1 MQSRSKRL
9 IHLYFTPIQEV
20 IPIPDIRERND
31 RPKDKPPK
39 YQVTSTVQRQMVQ
52 KFVKE
57 LSDSAKQPD
66 RSDSAEHTATEQ
78 VEATAREIVH
88 EAVQLP
94 RSFSRQARYT
104 ESTERVQPEQPAQP
118 RQTSAPPRQRTEDVR
133 TRPDTTPRS
142 TPTPA
147 PQEQGRRAYVQQA
160 SKATATS
167 PIASPEQPQNYY
179 AAPEVLPQEDLP
191 RQTLQSPRQRT
202 EDLRTRSEVRA
213 PQRTPAPTPQEQGR
227 RAYIQQAAKAAQP
240 TLAPEQLQNYHA
252 VPEVPPQ
259 EDLPRQNPQSPRQR
273 TEDLRTRVETR
284 TPQST
289 PAPTPQEQ
297 GRRAYV
303 QQAAKAATAPPSIPE
318 VIQESQVSDVPIP
331 ENAPRRTPETPRLRA
346 DDIRLRSEPEAPQH
360 MPTPAPQEQGRRA
373 YVQKTA
379 KETTKLPG
387 QKSILERP
395 AVSEEPPTEKAP
407 RVRTEDVRTRPEQQK
422 PQSTAAPTAQEQGRR
437 SYMRQAKKSRAEKVS
452 AWDDFHT
459 EKSEIRIAEDIP
471 EREPPSIREKPTI
484 TELRGELLPEPM
496 PENTPNVRHIKQ
508 TGTWA
513 PRAAEPST
521 MRGIELPIRERTV
534 NVPTHDLPSTPQAR
548 QAFAKKQAQLS
559 QNPSIESIHPP
570 EPAAPISP
578 QPPVSDVPATTPKRQ
593 PVTAGSSKSAPP
605 VQPQAPAHA
614 PPVEQLPAI
623 REKPKPN
630 AAPREK
636 SRRGVSIRTKDTEQ
650 ISTPKAQSKTSVSK
664 IDTKRARKAATQ
676 DAQRKMLKKSNFR
689 AARAAVA
696 AAKKLGEAAAKA
708 TKELIDALIA
718 LGGGTALFVVFSIV
732 IVAGAFLASPLGI
745 LFADEQQAD
754 DTVPL
759 ATAIAEIQ
767 GEYHAELEELQNGDY
782 VSIQIVGQA
791 PDWREVVAVFASK
804 TAGAE
809 DGIDVFTLDEER
821 VELLRQVFW
830 DMCEITTAT
839 QTVDVPDSDPD
850 DDVDDSHTE
859 TALTITIT
867 AKTAEQ
873 MRMEYSFS
881 KYQNDAL
888 DILLEN
894 LGSLNVPMGSLNIS
908 QEDAIELLENL
919 PDDLDPE
926 RKAVVE
932 TAVQLVGRVSYFWG
946 GKSLTLGWDDR
957 WGVPTEVT
965 AAGSGSTGTVRPFG
979 LDCSGFVDWTFYN
992 ATNGSYYPGRGGGAA
1007 TQHSYCTNISWSD
1020 AQPGNLVFYPDD
1032 SHVGIVGGKDADGN
1046 LLIVHCSGGANGV
1059 VITGSAGF
1067 TTVARP
1073 DCFSD

>member
-1 MQSRSKRL
+1 MIL
-9 IHLYFTPIQEV
+9 
-20 IPIPDIRERND
+20 IPDIRERNN
-31 RPKDKPPK
+31 RPKDRQPK
-39 YQVTSTVQRQMVQ
+39 HQAASTVQHQMVQ

-57 LSDSAKQPD
+57 LNDSTKQSEQP
-66 RSDSAEHTATEQ
+66 SNAERAATEQ
-78 VEATAREIVH
+78 VETTAREIAH

-94 RSFSRQARYT
+94 RSFSHRTRYA
-104 ESTERVQPEQPAQP
+104 ESTERAQTEQPAP
-118 RQTSAPPRQRTEDVR
+118 LRQTSVSPRQRTEDVR
-133 TRPDTTPRS
+133 SRPDT
-142 TPTPA
+142 A
-147 PQEQGRRAYVQQA
+147 
-160 SKATATS
+160 
-167 PIASPEQPQNYY
+167 
-179 AAPEVLPQEDLP
+179 
-191 RQTLQSPRQRT
+191 
-202 EDLRTRSEVRA
+202 
-213 PQRTPAPTPQEQGR
+213 PAPTPQEQGR
-227 RAYIQQAAKAAQP
+227 RAYIQQASKVAATLPITPKSQQERPAPVVP
-240 TLAPEQLQNYHA
+240 TPEN
-252 VPEVPPQ
+252 
-259 EDLPRQNPQSPRQR
+259 SPR
-273 TEDLRTRVETR
+273 LA
-284 TPQST
+284 S
-289 PAPTPQEQ
+289 
-297 GRRAYV
+297 
-303 QQAAKAATAPPSIPE
+303 
-318 VIQESQVSDVPIP
+318 
-331 ENAPRRTPETPRLRA
+331 ETPRLRA
-346 DDIRLRSEPEAPQH
+346 DDIRLRPESEMPQH
-360 MPTPAPQEQGRRA
+360 TPTPAPQELGRRA
-373 YVQKTA
+373 FTQKAANDAA
-379 KETTKLPG
+379 KAPVWESLPERPLISDVPTTEKLPRLR
-387 QKSILERP
+387 IEN
-395 AVSEEPPTEKAP
+395 
-407 RVRTEDVRTRPEQQK
+407 VRTRPDAQK
-422 PQSTAAPTAQEQGRR
+422 PQNAPAPTAQEQGRR
-437 SYMRQAKKSRAEKVS
+437 ACVQQAKKSRAEKSS
-452 AWDDFHT
+452 ARDNFHA
-459 EKSEIRIAEDIP
+459 EKLEICFAEDLP
-471 EREPPSIREKPTI
+471 EREPPRIREKPTI
-484 TELRGELLPEPM
+484 TELRDEMPVEPTPEKA
-496 PENTPNVRHIKQ
+496 PNVRHIKQ
-508 TGTWA
+508 AGTWT
-513 PRAAEPST
+513 PRNAEPSN
-521 MRGIELPIRERTV
+521 RKVELPIHERTV
-534 NVPTHDLPSTPQAR
+534 DVPPHDLSPTPQAQER
-548 QAFAKKQAQLS
+548 KIFAEKQAQLS
-559 QNPSIESIHPP
+559 QNPSIESIDPS
-570 EPAAPISP
+570 EPAAPVPP
-578 QPPVSDVPATTPKRQ
+578 QLPVSEAPAITPKRQ
-593 PVTAGSSKSAPP
+593 PVTAGSNKASPPAPS
-605 VQPQAPAHA
+605 VQPQALAQA

-623 REKPKPN
+623 REKSKPN

-650 ISTPKAQSKTSVSK
+650 ISAPKAQAKTSVSK

-676 DAQRKMLKKSNFR
+676 DAQRKMLKKSNSR

-804 TAGAE
+804 VAGVE
-809 DGIDVFTLDEER
+809 DGMDVFTLDDER

-830 DMCEITTAT
+830 DMCDITTET
-839 QTVDVPDSDPD
+839 QDIDVPDSDPD

-867 AKTAEQ
+867 SKTAEQ
-873 MRMEYSFS
+873 MRLEYSFT

-992 ATNGSYYPGRGGGAA
+992 ATDGSYYPGRGGGAA
-1007 TQHSYCTNISWSD
+1007 TQHSYCTNIAWND
-1020 AQPGNLVFYPDD
+1020 AQPGDLVFYSDD

-1067 TTVARP
+1067 TAVTRP

>member
-1 MQSRSKRL
+1 MRL
-9 IHLYFTPIQEV
+9 TVRRKSEV
-20 IPIPDIRERND
+20 ILIPDIRERND
-31 RPKDKPPK
+31 RPKDKQLK
-39 YQVTSTVQRQMVQ
+39 HQVTSTVQRQMVQ

-78 VEATAREIVH
+78 VETTTREIIH

-94 RSFSRQARYT
+94 RSFPRQT
-104 ESTERVQPEQPAQP
+104 SHVEIPEHLQPEQPGSP
-118 RQTSAPPRQRTEDVR
+118 RQPSEIPRQRTEIVSA
-133 TRPDTTPRS
+133 RPDTTPRS
-142 TPTPA
+142 T
-147 PQEQGRRAYVQQA
+147 
-160 SKATATS
+160 S
-167 PIASPEQPQNYY
+167 
-179 AAPEVLPQEDLP
+179 
-191 RQTLQSPRQRT
+191 
-202 EDLRTRSEVRA
+202 
-213 PQRTPAPTPQEQGR
+213 
-227 RAYIQQAAKAAQP
+227 
-240 TLAPEQLQNYHA
+240 
-252 VPEVPPQ
+252 
-259 EDLPRQNPQSPRQR
+259 
-273 TEDLRTRVETR
+273 
-284 TPQST
+284 
-289 PAPTPQEQ
+289 APTPQEQ

-303 QQAAKAATAPPSIPE
+303 QQAAKASATPPITPESPQERPAPA
-318 VIQESQVSDVPIP
+318 VPTL
-331 ENAPRRTPETPRLRA
+331 ENVPHQNLQAPRQRMENLRTRVETRTPQ
-346 DDIRLRSEPEAPQH
+346 S
-360 MPTPAPQEQGRRA
+360 TPALTPQEQGRRA
-373 YVQKTA
+373 YVQQAA
-379 KETTKLPG
+379 KATTPPIMPESPQERSAPAVPTLENVPHQNLQSPHQRTENLHTRVETRAPQSAPAPTPQEQGRRAFVQQAAEDTTKAPVWEPLP
-387 QKSILERP
+387 ERP
-395 AVSEEPPTEKAP
+395 SVSDTPSSEKSP
-407 RVRTEDVRTRPEQQK
+407 RLRTENVRTRPDTQK
-422 PQSTAAPTAQEQGRR
+422 PQSTSAPTAQEQGRR
-437 SYMRQAKKSRAEKVS
+437 AFVRQAKKSRAEKTS
-452 AWDDFHT
+452 AWNDFHT
-459 EKSEIRIAEDIP
+459 EKSEIRIAEDLP
-471 EREPPSIREKPTI
+471 AREPPRIREKPTI
-484 TELRGELLPEPM
+484 TELRGEMPVEPM
-496 PENTPNVRHIKQ
+496 PEKASNVRHIKQ
-508 TGTWA
+508 TGTWT
-513 PRAAEPST
+513 PRDAERST
-521 MRGIELPIRERTV
+521 MRGVELPIREHIADT
-534 NVPTHDLPSTPQAR
+534 PPHDLPSAPQAQAR
-548 QAFAKKQAQLS
+548 QAFAEKQAQLS
-559 QNPSIESIHPP
+559 NNPSIESIYPS
-570 EPAAPISP
+570 EPTAPISP
-578 QPPVSDVPATTPKRQ
+578 QPPVLDTPATTPKRQ

-605 VQPQAPAHA
+605 VQPPA
-614 PPVEQLPAI
+614 EQLPAI

-636 SRRGVSIRTKDTEQ
+636 SRRDVSIRTKDTEQ
-650 ISTPKAQSKTSVSK
+650 ISPPKVPPKTSVSK
-664 IDTKRARKAATQ
+664 IDTKRARKASTQ
-676 DAQRKMLKKSNFR
+676 DAQRKMLKKSNSR
-689 AARAAVA
+689 AARATVA

-718 LGGGTALFVVFSIV
+718 LGGGTALFIVFSIV

-745 LFADEQQAD
+745 LFADEQQAE

-767 GEYHAELEELQNGDY
+767 GEYHAELEELQNGDFA
-782 VSIQIVGQA
+782 SIEIVGQA

-804 TAGAE
+804 VAGAE
-809 DGIDVFTLDEER
+809 DGMDVFTLDEER

-830 DMCEITTAT
+830 DMCEITTET
-839 QTVDVPDSDPD
+839 QDVDVPDSDPN

-873 MRMEYSFS
+873 MRLEYSFT

-919 PDDLDPE
+919 PDDLAPE

-965 AAGSGSTGTVRPFG
+965 AAGSGSTGTIRPFG

-992 ATNGSYYPGRGGGAA
+992 ATDGSYYPGRGGGAA

-1020 AQPGNLVFYPDD
+1020 AQPGDLVFYPDD

-1067 TTVARP
+1067 TVVARP
-1073 DCFSD
+1073 DCFCFAKPDVLRKLFQRAKQTVTNAQIQSHKRILFY

>member
-1 MQSRSKRL
+1 
-9 IHLYFTPIQEV
+9 
-20 IPIPDIRERND
+20 
-31 RPKDKPPK
+31 
-39 YQVTSTVQRQMVQ
+39 MVR

-57 LSDSAKQPD
+57 LNDSAKQPNQAG
-66 RSDSAEHTATEQ
+66 SAERAATEQ
-78 VEATAREIVH
+78 VETVACEIVH
-88 EAVQLP
+88 AAVQLP
-94 RSFSRQARYT
+94 HRAIQHPARK
-104 ESTERVQPEQPAQP
+104 ESAGSPANAQPEQSDQPHHAPESPRERTDTPSIRPNATPPRSAPIPAPQEQTRRTYVQQTAKTATPATPITSAQP
-118 RQTSAPPRQRTEDVR
+118 RPQHTTSSEPTAENTLRLRTDDLQTRTEPKQLQSAPAPI
-133 TRPDTTPRS
+133 
-142 TPTPA
+142 
-147 PQEQGRRAYVQQA
+147 PQEQGRRAYA
-160 SKATATS
+160 K
-167 PIASPEQPQNYY
+167 
-179 AAPEVLPQEDLP
+179 
-191 RQTLQSPRQRT
+191 QT
-202 EDLRTRSEVRA
+202 
-213 PQRTPAPTPQEQGR
+213 
-227 RAYIQQAAKAAQP
+227 
-240 TLAPEQLQNYHA
+240 
-252 VPEVPPQ
+252 
-259 EDLPRQNPQSPRQR
+259 
-273 TEDLRTRVETR
+273 
-284 TPQST
+284 
-289 PAPTPQEQ
+289 
-297 GRRAYV
+297 
-303 QQAAKAATAPPSIPE
+303 
-318 VIQESQVSDVPIP
+318 
-331 ENAPRRTPETPRLRA
+331 
-346 DDIRLRSEPEAPQH
+346 
-360 MPTPAPQEQGRRA
+360 
-373 YVQKTA
+373 
-379 KETTKLPG
+379 
-387 QKSILERP
+387 
-395 AVSEEPPTEKAP
+395 
-407 RVRTEDVRTRPEQQK
+407 
-422 PQSTAAPTAQEQGRR
+422 
-437 SYMRQAKKSRAEKVS
+437 KKSRAEKPS
-452 AWDDFHT
+452 ARDDFHT
-459 EKSEIRIAEDIP
+459 EQPKIRFVDDMPQSATPPILKKPDVSEIRSQLQSEAAQ
-471 EREPPSIREKPTI
+471 EKPSA
-484 TELRGELLPEPM
+484 
-496 PENTPNVRHIKQ
+496 VRHGKRPD
-508 TGTWA
+508 TWT
-513 PRAAEPST
+513 PRSAATPS
-521 MRGIELPIRERTV
+521 MRGKEQPIRERPAAT
-534 NVPTHDLPSTPQAR
+534 PTHNLPPTPQEQAR
-548 QAFAKKQAQLS
+548 QAFIEKQAQLA
-559 QNPSIESIHPP
+559 QNPSIESIYPS
-570 EPAAPISP
+570 ESAAPVPP
-578 QPPVSDVPATTPKRQ
+578 QLPVSEAPAITPKRQ
-593 PVTAGSSKSAPP
+593 PITAGSKPAPP
-605 VQPQAPAHA
+605 VQPPPTQSLPA
-614 PPVEQLPAI
+614 EQLPAI

-676 DAQRKMLKKSNFR
+676 DAQRKMLKKSNSR

-745 LFADEQQAD
+745 LFADEQKSD

-767 GEYHAELEELQNGDY
+767 GEYHAELEEMQNGDFA
-782 VSIQIVGQA
+782 SIQIVGQA

-804 TAGAE
+804 VAGAE
-809 DGIDVFTLDEER
+809 DGMDVFTLDAER

-830 DMCEITTAT
+830 DMCEITTET
-839 QTVDVPDSDPD
+839 QDVDVPDSDPD

-919 PDDLDPE
+919 PDDLDPK
-926 RKAVVE
+926 RKAIVE

-946 GKSLTLGWDDR
+946 GKSFTLGWDDR

-992 ATNGSYYPGRGGGAA
+992 ATDGSYYPGRGGGAA

-1020 AQPGNLVFYPDD
+1020 AQPGDLVFYPDD

-1067 TTVARP
+1067 TVVARP